1 MTSKRVALCLLIS
14 ACTLVGSASL
24 SGSVLAA
31 GKARQFDGFAQKNAL
46 ESSVGEDESDR
57 GAIGIKFVVRSPRSA
72 DSRVFVLHVVPDSP
86 AAMAGLQKDDVI
98 VGVDGKPVAGLDS
111 LEFSKLIRGEPGTRV
126 GLTVERK
133 NQTLSMDVV
142 RGGLRSL
149 TDADFR
155 NSLTHQYEDE
165 ERKQRFV
172 DAQEELM
179 WATGR
184 ESTFAAASPK
194 LHENT
199 IVTVCNSTNE
209 ARFAMQRGDYPSA
222 EKRLRA
228 ALKDYPGF
236 WQARFMLALL
246 FDLQGRFEESRVE
259 LRQVVAAAPK
269 SLDAWLALAL
279 SEHIL
284 GDRSAALVAYKKAAL
299 ICNEPKDEKAI
310 RIKISALQEEIAKQG
325 TQSKT
330 APELV
335 AQARQL
341 IRASDYEQA
350 ERLLRQAVAVD
361 SKFSPAWQVL
371 GEVQQKQGDTDEAL
385 DSLKNAFDANTGDV
399 QLGQLIASAV
409 HADPASA
416 EVNKT
421 VEALKSR
428 VTSASANENLN
439 WARIAL
445 GYFYMQQ
452 ANWDGA
458 LEQYKQLLARN
469 DIEPKE
475 RAMLMVG
482 SGICCEYGGRF
493 IDARDFIEKAIQI
506 DPGLNANAEVQQ
518 SLAML
523 HEVIRTAKLSPDTP
537 DYVSEIPYSNLCRWN
552 IRKPVKVYIAPP
564 PPGTLPTYRDTFDAR
579 LRGAFDKWA
588 EALGGQLKFVFVSKP
603 SGAHIRCDWTDD
615 KTKLAGAHRLAVTKV
630 TFEGHRIQRAQI
642 ILLTTTSPE
651 RTVALNDDEVYR
663 SALHEVGHALGLSA
677 HSTNNHDIMFPFS
690 SNMLTSL
697 SDRDIRTITA
707 LYSLPEPKDNTA
719 QPSFTFIAH

>member
-1 MTSKRVALCLLIS
+1 MTSKPVALCLLMIVCML
-14 ACTLVGSASL
+14 AGSAS
-24 SGSVLAA
+24 VAA
-31 GKARQFDGFAQKNAL
+31 KPRQFDGFAQKNAL
-46 ESSVGEDESDR
+46 ESSVGEEDSDR
-57 GAIGIKFVVRSPRSA
+57 GAIGIKFVMRPSL
-72 DSRVFVLHVVPDSP
+72 DSGGNSRALVLYVVKDSP
-86 AAMAGLQKDDVI
+86 AAVAGLRKDDVI
-98 VGVDGKPVAGLDS
+98 VAVDGKSVAGLDS
-111 LEFSKLIRGEPGTRV
+111 LGFSKLIRGEPGTHV
-126 GLTVERK
+126 ALTVERK
-133 NQTLSMDVV
+133 GQAFNTDVV

-149 TDADFR
+149 TESDFR

-172 DAQEELM
+172 DAQQELM

-184 ESTFAAASPK
+184 ESTFAGASPK
-194 LHENT
+194 LHENA
-199 IVTVCNSTNE
+199 IVAVCNSCNE
-209 ARFAMQRGDYPSA
+209 ARFAMQRGDYPGA
-222 EKRLRA
+222 ERRLRA

-236 WQARFMLALL
+236 WQARYMLALL
-246 FDLQGRFEESRVE
+246 YDLLGRFEESRVE

-284 GDRSAALVAYKKAAL
+284 GERAAALAAYKKAAFL
-299 ICNEPKDEKAI
+299 CSEPKDEKAV

-325 TQSKT
+325 SQSKT

-385 DSLKNAFDANTGDV
+385 DSLKTAFDANTGDV
-399 QLGQLIASAV
+399 QLGQLIASAM
-409 HADPASA
+409 HANPSSA

-421 VEALKSR
+421 IDSLKAR
-428 VTSASANENLN
+428 VASAAVNENLN

-458 LEQYKQLLARN
+458 LEQYNQLLARN

-482 SGICCEYGGRF
+482 SGICCEYSGRF

-506 DPGLNANAEVQQ
+506 DPSLNSNAEVQQ
-518 SLAML
+518 SLSML
-523 HEVIRTAKLSPDTP
+523 HEMIRTAKLSPDTP
-537 DYVSEIPYSNLCRWN
+537 DYVGEIPYSHLCRWN
-552 IRKPVKVYIAPP
+552 TRKPVKVYIAPP
-564 PPGTLPTYRDTFDAR
+564 PRGTLPTYRDSFDAR
-579 LRGAFDKWA
+579 LRAAFDKWA

-603 SGAHIRCDWTDD
+603 SGAHIRCEWTDD
-615 KTKLAGAHRLAVTKV
+615 KSKLAGAHRLAVTQL

-651 RTVALNDDEVYR
+651 RTVALGDDEVYR

-690 SNMLTSL
+690 SGSLTNL
-697 SDRDIRTITA
+697 SDRDVRTITA
-707 LYSLPEPKDNTA
+707 LYSLPEPKDRSA
-719 QPSFTFIAH
+719 APSFTFTSH